1 MKIEGIVTAM
11 VTPLNEKGID
21 EIATRALVNRL
32 IDSGVAGLF
41 ILGTNGEFYALSET
55 EKMMLAKIV
64 VDETNGRVPV
74 FAGSGGI
81 STEATIKL
89 TNKLEKT
96 GVTAV
101 SVITPFLMK
110 INDEELIN
118 HYERIVKNTNLPII
132 LTIFQQI
139 QKLISVKMFSR
150 NWSKMIKLLGLK
162 IVAAILRILRCILKT
177 ANNEKTFQF

>member
-101 SVITPFLMK
+101 SVITHF
-110 INDEELIN
+110 
-118 HYERIVKNTNLPII
+118 
-132 LTIFQQI
+132 
-139 QKLISVKMFSR
+139 
-150 NWSKMIKLLGLK
+150 
-162 IVAAILRILRCILKT
+162 
-177 ANNEKTFQF
+177 